1 MKKLLGL
8 LLILLVTACEGP
20 RGPMGPPDEDGTS
33 SSYVSPVYKIK
44 ADEWQPVTMPDGT
57 SQGYI
62 CEIKDKNLVSDDYE
76 YAAVNG
82 YMFLEKGTANEVKT
96 PLPHVDIFSD
106 GEGYTYM
113 EHYTFE
119 YMPGYITFY
128 IKSDSPR
135 PLDPPVVCY
144 FQIIA
149 TY

>member
-1 MKKLLGL
+1 ML

-20 RGPMGPPDEDGTS
+20 RGPMGPPGEGGS
-33 SSYVSPVYKIK
+33 SDSYVSPVYTIK
-44 ADEWQPVTMPDGT
+44 AREWQLVTMPDGA

-62 CEIKDKNLVSDDYE
+62 CEIRDKNLIADDYD

-82 YMFLEKGTANEVKT
+82 YMFLEKGTEYEAKT
-96 PLPHVDIFSD
+96 PLPHVEIFRDSD
-106 GEGYTYM
+106 GISYT

-128 IKSDSPR
+128 IKSDSPV
-135 PLDPPVVCY
+135 PLAPPDVCY
-144 FQIIA
+144 FQIVV

>member
-1 MKKLLGL
+1 MKKLLGLL

-20 RGPMGPPDEDGTS
+20 RGPMGPPGDSD
-33 SSYVSPVYKIK
+33 SYVSPVYRIR
-44 ADEWQPVTMPDGT
+44 ANEWQLVTMPDGI
-57 SQGYI
+57 SKGYI
-62 CEIKDKNLVSDDYE
+62 YEIYDKNLIPDDYD

-82 YMFLEKGTANEVKT
+82 YMFLDKGTEYEAKT
-96 PLPHVDIFSD
+96 PLPHVEIVRDD
-106 GEGYTYM
+106 EGMSYT

-128 IKSDSPR
+128 IKSDSPA
-135 PLDPPVVCY
+135 PLAPPDICY